1 MNEGKG
7 IYVGKNSALFGRIR
21 PVYPLGFG
29 TEETKAGLM
38 SIKKLG
44 DKNHN
49 FGSTQPVFWGPN
61 PKQPQATPSNP
72 KQPQATPSNPKL
84 GAGPGRAGPGRAG
97 PGRAGFGTE
106 ETKELI
112 RLRAQ
117 GRIRPSGTE
126 ETKAGGF
133 ALSQKHG
140 DPINIYEKVSGE
152 FSLIGSF
159 VSRRKAAQFLE
170 ISAGTVTRYMQS
182 GKLFKDKY
190 KFSRR

>member
-1 MNEGKG
+1 MCTAPLRGLDDIVRVLLPIFGNKEFPLQTTKNLDFLSWKKAIHIKRNSCPRSVFPLEG
-7 IYVGKNSALFGRIR
+7 
-21 PVYPLGFG
+21 
-29 TEETKAGLM
+29 
-38 SIKKLG
+38 
-44 DKNHN
+44 
-49 FGSTQPVFWGPN
+49 
-61 PKQPQATPSNP
+61 
-72 KQPQATPSNPKL
+72 
-84 GAGPGRAGPGRAG
+84 
-97 PGRAGFGTE
+97 
-106 ETKELI
+106 
-112 RLRAQ
+112 
-117 GRIRPSGTE
+117 SGTE

>member
-21 PVYPLGFG
+21 PVFESPLGFG

-61 PKQPQATPSNP
+61 PKQPQATPS
-72 KQPQATPSNPKL
+72 L
-84 GAGPGRAGPGRAG
+84 GPGRAGPGRAGPGRAG